1 MAQVKQDVEK
11 VLLSDRRV
19 VEEIQ
24 RHLWIES
31 EKAGYDIGFDKAKD
45 DWLKNFSR
53 AWMQYHLP
61 DSLRADKPAV
71 NGHEKAAKDNNDI
84 LAKRRRAKSYLR

>member
-1 MAQVKQDVEK
+1 MAQVNPDVEK
-11 VLLSDRRV
+11 TLLSDRRV

-31 EKAGYDIGFDKAKD
+31 EKRGFDIGFDQAKE

-53 AWMQYHLP
+53 AWMQFHFP
-61 DSLRADKPAV
+61 DALRENKAV
-71 NGHEKAAKDNNDI
+71 GNAKATA
-84 LAKRRRAKSYLR
+84 AAPVKRRRAKSYFK